1 MRKVPP
7 FVLAILFA
15 SAAMAFAGESEV
27 SSKNI
32 VAPAPVPESLYRSHE
47 WQSDLFGAYAPSG
60 PDSGRFLGDHAWGGG
75 SAVNYF
81 FTRHLGLSLGGEVL
95 DGTGRRSGDVSGD
108 FSLNL
113 LARYPIGNTPWA
125 PYAYGGVGGFVTG
138 NGSRFFGS
146 TDDGFRRGFR
156 HGNDDVFFEGRVG
169 LGVEYRFSSHIGAF
183 TDGGYNFVDAN
194 HADFGLVR
202 AGIRFAF

>member
-7 FVLAILFA
+7 FVIAILFA
-15 SAAMAFAGESEV
+15 GAAMAFAGESEV
-27 SSKNI
+27 SSKNV
-32 VAPAPVPESLYRSHE
+32 VAPAPAPESLYRSHE
-47 WQSDLFGAYAPSG
+47 LQLDLFGAYAPSG

-75 SAVNYF
+75 SAANYF
-81 FTRHLGLSLGGEVL
+81 FTRNFGLGLGGEAL
-95 DGTGRRSGDVSGD
+95 DGTGRRNGDVSGD
-108 FSLNL
+108 FSLNF
-113 LARYPIGNTPWA
+113 LARYPIGTTPWA

-138 NGSRFFGS
+138 TSGSRFYG
-146 TDDGFRRGFR
+146 DGFR
-156 HGNDDVFFEGRVG
+156 HGHGNDNVFFEGRVG

-194 HADFGLVR
+194 RADYGLVR

>member
-7 FVLAILFA
+7 FVLAILVA
-15 SAAMAFAGESEV
+15 SAAIAFAGELEET
-27 SSKNI
+27 SKNV
-32 VAPAPVPESLYRSHE
+32 VAPPPPPVSLYRSNE
-47 WQSDLFGAYAPSG
+47 WQFDIFGAYAPSG
-60 PDSGRFLGDHAWGGG
+60 PDSGRYLGDHAWGGG
-75 SAVNYF
+75 SAINYF
-81 FTRHLGLSLGGEVL
+81 FTRYFGLGFGGEAL
-95 DGTGRRSGDVSGD
+95 DGTGRRSGHVSGD
-108 FSLNL
+108 FALDF

-138 NGSRFFGS
+138 TDRYGFDRF
-146 TDDGFRRGFR
+146 TGFGFR
-156 HGNDDVFFEGRVG
+156 HQNDDVFFEGRVG
-169 LGVEYRFSSHIGAF
+169 LGVEYRFTSHIGAF